1 MERKLFEA
9 KLLGE
14 IYRIQKHLGIYNGT
28 DGRIYGLLNGVQEDI
43 EAEIENLKFIS
54 NEEVN
59 LVCDELDPYYKG
71 EKDLSEMPN
80 YKELEMKLER
90 KGLHRDK
97 LISILEYL
105 YLNERY
111 TVEIEKLKSGI
122 KFAKEYV

>member
-1 MERKLFEA
+1 M
-9 KLLGE
+9 
-14 IYRIQKHLGIYNGT
+14 
-28 DGRIYGLLNGVQEDI
+28 
-43 EAEIENLKFIS
+43 
-54 NEEVN
+54 
-59 LVCDELDPYYKG
+59 CDELDPYYKG
-71 EKDLSEMPN
+71 ENDLSEMPN

-97 LISILEYL
+97 LISILENL